1 MKEVGVVHKI
11 KGSMATIR
19 FERKTACENCNMC
32 LKPKEEMYVELKL
45 KNSLNAKVG
54 DKVEVTMGQRA
65 VLTASF
71 IVYMLPL
78 LLMAIVI
85 VCTYQLEVWVSL
97 VASLGSMVVGFI
109 CVSLI
114 DKLIIRKKVDY
125 LPSMIS
131 ILLLTIKFYIC
142 IFFSNYFTH

>member
-32 LKPKEEMYVELKL
+32 LKPKEEMYVELKV

-97 VASLGSMVVGFI
+97 VASLGSMVIGFI

-114 DKLIIRKKVDY
+114 DKLIIRKKADY
-125 LPSMIS
+125 LPSMSEIITEENTNIEFNS
-131 ILLLTIKFYIC
+131 EE
-142 IFFSNYFTH
+142 

>member
-114 DKLIIRKKVDY
+114 DKLIIRKKADY
-125 LPSMIS
+125 LPLMSAIIAEENTNIEFNS
-131 ILLLTIKFYIC
+131 EE
-142 IFFSNYFTH
+142 